1 MLVQK
6 PIQKNLKVLDQK
18 SHIILNA
25 NSYLRIIFSI
35 IFEASVGHTVGTYS
49 LWDYAANP
57 TIAPWKLDRPLGRGK
72 PVVPNKAE
80 YETYLPKRNEFI
92 EQIKGLYSLKLD
104 DTEDLVDFTHLW
116 VDPVVV
122 DIVNEFKNDIAGLE
136 KEVKKDHRKYPIPYD
151 YILPSAVKSRID
163 V

>member
-1 MLVQK
+1 M
-6 PIQKNLKVLDQK
+6 
-18 SHIILNA
+18 
-25 NSYLRIIFSI
+25 
-35 IFEASVGHTVGTYS
+35 
-49 LWDYAANP
+49 
-57 TIAPWKLDRPLGRGK
+57 GRGK